1 MKIVI
6 ANSSHSPYASI
17 ICSTIEKAAQKR
29 GTGIAKRDHN
39 YIISK
44 IKQSNAVIA
53 LDNEKFAGFCYI
65 ESWEHG
71 KFVANSGLI
80 VHPSYRGIGLAKQ
93 IKKQIFELS
102 RTKFPKAKIFSIT
115 TGLPVIKMNSELGYQ
130 PVTFSELTDD
140 NSFWKGCKTCV
151 NYDILQRTNRTMC
164 LCTGM
169 LYNPKTTQLKNKEE
183 KEMETT

>member
-93 IKKQIFELS
+93 IKKCYKEGGDQKQVHFSVKLNLFILEHLGAPRPPVLVPRFARCLS
-102 RTKFPKAKIFSIT
+102 
-115 TGLPVIKMNSELGYQ
+115 
-130 PVTFSELTDD
+130 VTFCDLHFVT
-140 NSFWKGCKTCV
+140 
-151 NYDILQRTNRTMC
+151 
-164 LCTGM
+164 
-169 LYNPKTTQLKNKEE
+169 
-183 KEMETT
+183 